1 MKYIKRLIIGIFAV
15 SMLSGI
21 VGCTRL
27 NEINTDKFYVKITQ
41 DGKEHKEP
49 YVRDGERKE
58 FIYYQY
64 EDVKAY
70 DKDGKGIKVRFSSD
84 KKSLRK
90 GAYLEIRV
98 RDVKD
103 DSVNEI
109 ISYKEVN
116 PDDVPSKAK
125 TELDK

>member
-15 SMLSGI
+15 SMLSGMI
-21 VGCTRL
+21 GCSRL
-27 NEINTDKFYVKITQ
+27 NEINTEKFYVKITQ
-41 DGKEHKEP
+41 DGKEQKEP
-49 YVRDGERKE
+49 YIRDGERKE

-64 EDVKAY
+64 EDVNAY

-84 KKSLRK
+84 KKPLRK
-90 GAYLEIRV
+90 DAYLEIRV
-98 RDVKD
+98 KNIKD

-109 ISYKEVN
+109 TGYKEVN
-116 PDDVPSKAK
+116 PDEVPSAAK